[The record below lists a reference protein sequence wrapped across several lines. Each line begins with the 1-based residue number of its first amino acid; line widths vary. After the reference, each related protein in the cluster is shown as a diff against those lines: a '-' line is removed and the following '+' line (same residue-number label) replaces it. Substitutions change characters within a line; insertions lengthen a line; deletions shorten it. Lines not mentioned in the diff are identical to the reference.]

1 MKKKTNDL
9 NYELFQVE
17 ELESRL
23 ENRWCTTTI
32 TDTCAEEN
40 GEANTSSY
48 TTEKC

>member
-1 MKKKTNDL
+1 VKKKTNDL
-9 NYELFQVE
+9 NCELFQVE

-32 TDTCAEEN
+32 DTCAEEN